1 MKEFNIIENM
11 LKIFHSQCSV
21 RSKWILSSSQFIKLA
36 NFQGMT
42 SQKITRN
49 DYHLIFIKVMRLRVN
64 QNQMSFED
72 FIEGMEYIASQI
84 VGFTKE
90 DKL

>member
-1 MKEFNIIENM
+1 MKEFNIIEKM

-36 NFQGMT
+36 NFQGVT
-42 SQKITRN
+42 NQKITRS
-49 DYHLIFIKVMRLRVN
+49 DYHLIFIKIMRSRLN

-72 FIEGMEYIASQI
+72 FIDAMEYIASQI
-84 VGFTKE
+84 VGYTKE